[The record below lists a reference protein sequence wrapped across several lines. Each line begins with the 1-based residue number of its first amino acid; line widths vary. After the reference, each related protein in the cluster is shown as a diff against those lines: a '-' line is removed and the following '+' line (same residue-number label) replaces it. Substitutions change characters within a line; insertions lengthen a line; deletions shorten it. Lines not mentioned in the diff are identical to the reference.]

1 VTRLRAHLTRILAP
15 ARWALRAHW
24 VTAALLVAAGTA
36 ALFGAIVVSAL
47 LAPTGMGPRIIPSTV
62 PIPDL
67 QLSTSALAT
76 TPPVVRW
83 AATQQLFALL
93 LLVTSGVGIVAA
105 ITIIAVAAARSS
117 ARGQELVVRRAVGA
131 SRRLLLAAALAEAA
145 VVVAVAL
152 ALGGSSGLTG
162 SRMALAHWPGP
173 FAAGGVGV
181 TAAVVGAAMLLLGL
195 GLVWPVTATRR
206 RTPLGGRRGKALE
219 LVLPALQLGVSLT
232 VLAAAALL
240 ERHAARLGGT
250 GRAAQGSGELFE
262 VQVATARPADRSAS
276 YAALLRTLH
285 GGVESAS
292 ASLTSPGALVGIGT
306 GDGVLTDCGRC
317 LWGGIYVPFRLP
329 YATHYLVSAD
339 TFRMLRLPVVAG
351 RALTNADDWNA
362 PRVAVISRSLAA
374 DDFQQGQAVGRRI
387 QIGHA
392 PATWYTV
399 VGVVADKLPAAFG
412 GGLQSPY
419 AVYLSVLQ
427 HPARAVDLLVRS
439 GPESRHTANAVRN
452 ALQAT
457 LGPGISVAH
466 QTEARR
472 VAREAEPIR
481 WFGGLFGV
489 EGWVL
494 LAIATLGTFVVMG
507 LWVASVSHDL
517 AVRRAVG
524 ARRRAVIG
532 YVLARAAG
540 VAVGGV
546 AVGLWCGMTLWGGLT
561 SVLAGLPPWEPGVV
575 LRFSLL
581 LTLAAVTGALL
592 PAWRVARTAPAV
604 LLAHGHS

>member
-1 VTRLRAHLTRILAP
+1 MTRALAP
-15 ARWALRAHW
+15 ARWALRTHW
-24 VTAALLVAAGTA
+24 LTAALLVAAGTA
-36 ALFGAIVVSAL
+36 TLVGAIVVSGL
-47 LAPTGMGPRIIPSTV
+47 LAPTGMGPRIVPSAV
-62 PIPDL
+62 PVPDL

-76 TPPVVRW
+76 TPAVVRA

-93 LLVTSGVGIVAA
+93 LLVTSGVGMVAA

-117 ARGQELVVRRAVGA
+117 ARAQELVVRRAVGA
-131 SRRLLLAAALAEAA
+131 SRRRLLAAALAEAA

-173 FAAGGVGV
+173 YSAGGVRV
-181 TAAVVGAAMLLLGL
+181 TAAVVAAVTVLLGL

-240 ERHAARLGGT
+240 ERHATRLGGT
-250 GRAAQGSGELFE
+250 
-262 VQVATARPADRSAS
+262 VS

-317 LWGGIYVPFRLP
+317 IWGGIYVPFRLP

-351 RALTNADDWNA
+351 RALTDADDWNA

-374 DDFQQGQAVGRRI
+374 DDFQQGQAVGRRL

-399 VGVVADKLPAAFG
+399 VGVVADQLPAAFG

-439 GPESRHTANAVRN
+439 GPESRRTADEVRN

-472 VAREAEPIR
+472 VAREAAPIR

-494 LAIATLGTFVVMG
+494 LAIATLGTFVVMS

-524 ARRRAVIG
+524 ARQRAVIG

-561 SVLAGLPPWEPGVV
+561 SVLAGLPPWEPDVV

-581 LTLAAVTGALL
+581 LTLAAVAGALL
-592 PAWRVARTAPAV
+592 PAWRVTRTAPAA
-604 LLAHGHS
+604 LLAHEDS

>member
-1 VTRLRAHLTRILAP
+1 MTTLRAHLTRALAP

-36 ALFGAIVVSAL
+36 ALFGAMVVSGL
-47 LAPTGMGPRIIPSTV
+47 LARTGMEPRIVPSAV
-62 PIPDL
+62 PVPDL
-67 QLSTSALAT
+67 QFSTSALAT
-76 TPPVVRW
+76 TPAVVRS
-83 AATQQLFALL
+83 AAMQQLFSLL

-105 ITIIAVAAARSS
+105 ITIIAIAAARSS
-117 ARGQELVVRRAVGA
+117 ARAGELVVRRAVGA

-145 VVVAVAL
+145 VVIAVAL
-152 ALGGSSGLTG
+152 ALGGASGLIG
-162 SRMALAHWPGP
+162 NRMALAHWPGP
-173 FAAGGVGV
+173 YTAGGVRV
-181 TAAVVGAAMLLLGL
+181 TAIVVAALMILLGL
-195 GLVWPVTATRR
+195 GLVWPVTRTRR

-240 ERHAARLGGT
+240 EHHAARLGGT
-250 GRAAQGSGELFE
+250 GRATQGSGELFE
-262 VQVATARPADRSAS
+262 VQVAVARPAERSVS
-276 YAALLRTLH
+276 YSALLRTLH
-285 GGVESAS
+285 GGVES

-317 LWGGIYVPFRLP
+317 FWGGVYVPFRLP

-339 TFRMLRLPVVAG
+339 SFRMLRLPVVAG
-351 RALTNADDWNA
+351 RALTDADDWNA

-399 VGVVADKLPAAFG
+399 VGVVADQLPAAFG

-419 AVYLSVLQ
+419 AVYLSVVQ
-427 HPARAVDLLVRS
+427 HPARVVDLLVRS
-439 GPESRHTANAVRN
+439 AGEPRHTADEVRN
-452 ALQAT
+452 ALQST

-472 VAREAEPIR
+472 VAREVAPIR

-540 VAVGGV
+540 VAAGGV

-581 LTLAAVTGALL
+581 LTLAAVAGALL

-604 LLAHGHS
+604 LLAHGDS